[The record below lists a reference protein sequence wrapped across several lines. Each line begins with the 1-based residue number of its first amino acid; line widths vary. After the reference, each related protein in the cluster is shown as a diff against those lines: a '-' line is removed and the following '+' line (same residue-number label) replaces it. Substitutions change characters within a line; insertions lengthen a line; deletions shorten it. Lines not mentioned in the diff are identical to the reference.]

1 MMLVMVFVLGV
12 TSKSLMQMET
22 NTSTKSTPLVPITD
36 QPRSVSKKFGDI
48 VSYPGFDGHL
58 KTWTMSHEEVFDDKA
73 REISEGV

>member
-1 MMLVMVFVLGV
+1 
-12 TSKSLMQMET
+12 
-22 NTSTKSTPLVPITD
+22 VPITD